1 MGHATAIEPAILR
14 AEVSDVELLYDKIAR
29 RIMPFLVLLFV
40 VAWLDRIN
48 VGLAR
53 LQMVE
58 DLGFSDA
65 AYGFGAGIFYL
76 GYLLFE
82 IPSNLVLER
91 IGARKTFA
99 RITILWGL
107 TSMTTLLVKT
117 AGWFY
122 FLRFLLGAFE
132 AGLLP
137 GAVLYLT
144 YWFPARRRAR
154 MTGLFLGAI
163 PIAGALGGPLSGLI
177 MGSMGGRLGL
187 ANWQWLF
194 LLEGLPSVLLGLTTF
209 AVLADKPAQASW
221 LTEAERQQVLADLE
235 ADNRE
240 AGPRQHGLLRA
251 LANPLV
257 WLLTIIQFCLT
268 SANPTVG
275 FWGPTIIQG
284 LGVKD
289 DVTIGLLFAVP
300 NIVAV
305 ICLIVVS
312 RHSDR
317 TLERRYHSALPCL
330 ACAVGL
336 ASIGLFGNYPLMA
349 FAALVLATL
358 GPVTAGASFWQFPSM
373 LLAGT
378 AAAGGIALINS
389 IGSFSGWVAPFAIGW
404 LRDITGTTSPGLYVV
419 AGLELIAGILILFC
433 MPRQRRPMS
442 TISVEARKGDR

>member
-1 MGHATAIEPAILR
+1 MSAAVAHV
-14 AEVSDVELLYDKIAR
+14 AEVSDVELVYDKIAR

-48 VGLAR
+48 VGFAR
-53 LQMVE
+53 RQMVA
-58 DLGFSDA
+58 DLGWSDT
-65 AYGFGAGIFYL
+65 AYGFGVGIFYL

-107 TSMTTLLVKT
+107 TSMATLLVKT

-122 FLRFLLGAFE
+122 FLRVLLGAFE

-144 YWFPARRRAR
+144 YWFPTRRRAS
-154 MTGLFLGAI
+154 MTGLFVAAI
-163 PIAGALGGPLSGLI
+163 PIAGVLGGPLSGFI

-194 LLEGLPSVLLGLTTF
+194 LLEGIPSLVIGLTTF
-209 AVLADKPAQASW
+209 AILADKPSQASW
-221 LTEAERQQVLADLE
+221 LTEAQRRQVLADLD

-240 AGPRQHGLLRA
+240 AGPRQHGLMLA
-251 LANPLV
+251 LADPLV

-268 SANPTVG
+268 SAIATVA
-275 FWGPTIIQG
+275 FWGPTIIQER
-284 LGVKD
+284 GVRD
-289 DVTIGLLFAVP
+289 DVTIGLLFAVA
-300 NIVAV
+300 NIIAV

-330 ACAVGL
+330 ACAIGL
-336 ASIGLFGNYPLMA
+336 ASIGLFSNHPLIA

-358 GPVTAGASFWQFPSM
+358 GVTASAPFWQFPPM

-389 IGSFSGWVAPFAIGW
+389 IGSFSGLVAPFAVGW
-404 LRDITGTTSPGLYVV
+404 LRDLTGTTSAGLYVV
-419 AGLELIAGILILFC
+419 SGLELIAAVLILAY
-433 MPRQRRPMS
+433 MPRHRRRMS
-442 TISVEARKGDR
+442 SISLEAREGAH

>member
-1 MGHATAIEPAILR
+1 MGPASEIETAIRR
-14 AEVSDVELLYDKIAR
+14 AQVSNVEQLYDKIAR

-48 VGLAR
+48 VGFAR
-53 LQMVE
+53 LRMVD

-82 IPSNLVLER
+82 IPSNLLLER

-122 FLRFLLGAFE
+122 FVRFLLGAFE

-144 YWFPARRRAR
+144 YWFPCRRRAR
-154 MTGLFLGAI
+154 MTGLFLAAI
-163 PIAGALGGPLSGLI
+163 PIAGVLGGPLSGLI

-194 LLEGLPSVLLGLTTF
+194 LLEGIPSVMLGLTTF
-209 AVLADKPAQASW
+209 AILADTPRQAGW
-221 LTEAERQQVLADLE
+221 LTEAQRRVVLADLE

-240 AGPRQHGLLRA
+240 MGARQHGLMQA

-268 SANPTVG
+268 SANPTIG

-284 LGVKD
+284 LGVQN
-289 DVTIGLLFAVP
+289 DVTIGLLFAVA
-300 NIVAV
+300 NIIAV
-305 ICLIVVS
+305 ICLLVVS

-317 TLERRYHSALPCL
+317 TLERRYHSALPCV
-330 ACAVGL
+330 ASAIGL
-336 ASIGLFGNYPLMA
+336 ASIGFFPHYPLIA
-349 FAALVLATL
+349 FPALVLATQ
-358 GPVTAGASFWQFPSM
+358 GPVTAGAPFWQFPSM
-373 LLAGT
+373 LLTGT

-389 IGSFSGWVAPFAIGW
+389 VGSFSGWVAPFAIGW
-404 LRDITGTTSPGLYVV
+404 LRDLTGTTSAGLYVV
-419 AGLELIAGILILFC
+419 SGLELVAGVLILLY
-433 MPRQRRPMS
+433 MPRQRLRLS
-442 TISVEARKGDR
+442 